1 MIIREYRNFVRVL
14 ETSDD
19 VVRVRLVDEAG
30 KNLADG
36 LSINVPA
43 SVIPKEKQRVGT
55 MFRLRWSGADPEEG
69 DTPASIREA
78 VRKMFLYL
86 DDEKKA

>member
-14 ETSDD
+14 DASDH
-19 VVRVRLVDEAG
+19 VVRVRSVDEAG

-36 LSINVPA
+36 LSIDVPA

-55 MFRLRWSGADPEEG
+55 IFRLRWSGADPEEG
-69 DTPASIREA
+69 DTPTSIREA
-78 VRKMFLYL
+78 ARKMFLYL
-86 DDEKKA
+86 GDEKA